1 MYIAFSSD
9 MGLFGR
15 ASVPTRK
22 AEPGGAGGPRQTTDA
37 PREPLNGGYMRLL
50 SMLLLVLFTTTL
62 TGCELIGNI
71 FQAGIWVGVIAV
83 LAVLGLVAFLFSRT
97 RR

>member
-1 MYIAFSSD
+1 
-9 MGLFGR
+9 
-15 ASVPTRK
+15 
-22 AEPGGAGGPRQTTDA
+22 
-37 PREPLNGGYMRLL
+37 MRVLT
-50 SMLLLVLFTTTL
+50 MLLLVLFTTTL

-83 LAVLGLVAFLFSRT
+83 LAILALVGFLFSRT